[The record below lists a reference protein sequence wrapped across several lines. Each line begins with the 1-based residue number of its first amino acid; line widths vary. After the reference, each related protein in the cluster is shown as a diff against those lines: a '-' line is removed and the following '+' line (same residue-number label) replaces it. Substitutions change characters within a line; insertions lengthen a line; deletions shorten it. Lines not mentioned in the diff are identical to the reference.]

1 MSEVFQMARTAE
13 TAHARLDGHERLC
26 TQNNEHTRNM
36 LASLTEVIKT
46 LTETVNGTN
55 VRLHSRIDRLM
66 YGVAG
71 ILLSVAGGAI
81 FLLSQWLFEVVRY
94 GK

>member
-1 MSEVFQMARTAE
+1 MAEPLQFDRTAA
-13 TAHARLDGHERLC
+13 TAHARLDGHEKLC
-26 TQNNEHTRNM
+26 VQNAEHTQKA
-36 LASLTEVIKT
+36 LQTLTDAIKALTEMMSA
-46 LTETVNGTN
+46 TN
-55 VRLHSRIDRLM
+55 VGLHSRIDRLM